1 MGREINQEMTQKEV
15 RERTICDFGNQW
27 QIHGQ
32 VDQDYW
38 SSKEMF
44 TDHFGERF
52 DPQEI
57 AGKVVAEV
65 GKGFFRRGVL
75 SPPWLQLDGDRREI
89 RGSAGAID
97 GEGASRE

>member
-15 RERTICDFGNQW
+15 RERTICDLGNQW

-44 TDHFGERF
+44 TNHFGERF

-57 AGKVVAEV
+57 AGKVVAEECRR
-65 GKGFFRRGVL
+65 FFRRGVL
-75 SPPWLQLDGDRREI
+75 SPPWLQLDGNRHPTRILTPEI
-89 RGSAGAID
+89 P
-97 GEGASRE
+97 EGPPH